1 MIVLSYL
8 TLLLGFFATNSAK
21 IVRGGLPH
29 AKKTNTW
36 VANGRQEI
44 PSGPGSA
51 DPGSTASVTV
61 QDAASYDKGKS
72 ESEKNSDEKNLDINV
87 FLPKKK
93 RFDEGFSMPLQ
104 HGNGFP
110 VPVDGGSVAMPMI
123 NELSRALERQQMS
136 QEMSHMSHA
145 ISQTMVDALLLA
157 GKHDDHGHHIEEIF
171 HHDDDDYHHHHH
183 HDDHDDHHYDHG
195 LTLHDLEYA
204 FDHFPHHDGVKEDEI
219 VRALKSAFHSV
230 IKEVRD
236 KKKGDQTIVQAIPE
250 TQSAPETET
259 EIVEAPPAPE
269 APTPPPA
276 QPAADIVAAAA
287 APPPP
292 PPPTV
297 VSAPPPPPPPPIIS
311 APPPPPP
318 PPPIISAPPPPP
330 PPPPIIS
337 APPPPPPPPPIIS
350 APPPPPPPPPIISSP
365 PAPPP
370 PPPVISAPPPAAV
383 PPPVIAAPAVTQPAA
398 LPSVAAQPAGNVV
411 ANSPAALPGALAGG
425 PQAGALQPGA
435 LQPGA
440 LQPGALQP
448 GALQPG
454 ALQPGALQAGAPQS
468 GGQQAGVQQ
477 AGVPQAGVPQAGG
490 QQAGDQDPHHTAGV
504 SDSHTTGG
512 GPQTS
517 QAAGQ
522 TTQPNAAQTAPPVQ
536 QPGTTSSTEPS
547 QAANQAAGP
556 LQQTPSV
563 SQGQPG
569 AIKDFKEGSKGYKI
583 LGDIL
588 AQAMLKAEK
597 KLERGMQGAVM
608 ESERNK
614 KIVQEHTAN
623 DNSNKEIED
632 DDTTL
637 RSSEEG
643 DNIDRNGGTYEE
655 EHNGD
660 TAEEGSAQWH
670 DEAIEPNNRIGKDLS
685 YSYERHHNPSD
696 IKVAEPR
703 PKLKGKSSK
712 ILRNGLKKTTAK
724 KASSSSLK
732 DEKRKKKAYRA
743 SSLIRSKTKQKTISK
758 PNNGDR
764 YNEDEETQFL

>member
-1 MIVLSYL
+1 MID
-8 TLLLGFFATNSAK
+8 T
-21 IVRGGLPH
+21 
-29 AKKTNTW
+29 
-36 VANGRQEI
+36 GRQEI
-44 PSGPGSA
+44 PSGLGSS
-51 DPGSTASVTV
+51 DPGNTASATV
-61 QDAASYDKGKS
+61 QDATSYDKGKS

-104 HGNGFP
+104 HGNGLP
-110 VPVDGGSVAMPMI
+110 VPVDGGSFAMPMI

-171 HHDDDDYHHHHH
+171 HHDDDDHHHHH

-259 EIVEAPPAPE
+259 EVVEAPPAPE

-287 APPPP
+287 PPPP

-297 VSAPPPPPPPPIIS
+297 VSAPPPPPPPPPIIS
-311 APPPPPP
+311 TPPPPPP
-318 PPPIISAPPPPP
+318 PPPIVSAPPPPP

-365 PAPPP
+365 PSSPP
-370 PPPVISAPPPAAV
+370 PPPVISAPPPVAV
-383 PPPVIAAPAVTQPAA
+383 PPPVIAAPAATQPAA
-398 LPSVAAQPAGNVV
+398 LPSVATQPSPLAASAAQPAGNVV
-411 ANSPAALPGALAGG
+411 ANSPAALPLASAGTIPGAVAGG
-425 PQAGALQPGA
+425 PQAGALQQGA
-435 LQPGA
+435 LQPGS
-440 LQPGALQP
+440 
-448 GALQPG
+448 
-454 ALQPGALQAGAPQS
+454 LQAGAPQA

-477 AGVPQAGVPQAGG
+477 AGVPQAGVPQAG
-490 QQAGDQDPHHTAGV
+490 DQDPHHAAGV

-522 TTQPNAAQTAPPVQ
+522 PTQPNAAQTAPPAQ
-536 QPGTTSSTEPS
+536 QPGTTSSTEPT
-547 QAANQAAGP
+547 AANQAASP
-556 LQQTPSV
+556 QQQTPSV

-623 DNSNKEIED
+623 DNSNKEISD
-632 DDTTL
+632 DDTTF

-643 DNIDRNGGTYEE
+643 DNIDENGGTYGG

-670 DEAIEPNNRIGKDLS
+670 DEAIEPNNQNGKDLS
-685 YSYERHHNPSD
+685 YSYERHHNPSG

-703 PKLKGKSSK
+703 RRLKGKPSK
-712 ILRNGLKKTTAK
+712 ILRNGLRKKTAK
-724 KASSSSLK
+724 KTSTSSLK
-732 DEKRKKKAYRA
+732 DEKRKMKAYRA
-743 SSLIRSKTKQKTISK
+743 STLIRRKTKQKAISK
-758 PNNGDR
+758 SNNGEK
-764 YNEDEETQFL
+764 YNEDEETLEENND